1 MSQSPSANRP
11 AVLDPLVVDLGERS
25 YPIIIG
31 QGLLTNA
38 GELIHGLV
46 PGSLYVVSNPTVAGW
61 YLAPLLDS
69 LAQAGRRAEVILIP
83 DGEAYKTAATLAQI
97 HTRLLELGADRKS
110 ALLALGGGVVGD
122 LAGYAAATYQ
132 RGIDFVQLPTTLLAQ
147 VDSSV
152 GGKTGI
158 NHSLGKNMIG
168 AFHQPRAV
176 IIDTD
181 CLQSLPPREF
191 ATGLAEV
198 IKYGVI
204 RDANFFVWLEDSLER
219 LVSLHADSLA
229 HAIRRSCEIK
239 AAIVASDET
248 EAGERAILNFGHT
261 FGHAI
266 EAGLGYGVWTH
277 GEAVAAGMVM
287 ATQLSEDLG
296 QIPGMLR
303 ERLVTLLRRAHLPPS
318 PPPLEVNGFLERM
331 RLDKKTV
338 GGRFRLIL
346 LNELGRAG
354 INDSLSAEDLRQ
366 FLRRVPGLDSTSPRA
381 ALPNP

>member
-1 MSQSPSANRP
+1 MSQSQSANPSAF
-11 AVLDPLVVDLGERS
+11 LDPLVVDLGHRR
-25 YPIIIG
+25 YPITIG
-31 QGLLTNA
+31 QGLLRSA
-38 GELIHGLV
+38 GEAIRQLV
-46 PGSLYVVSNPTVAGW
+46 PGRLFVVSNPTVAALH
-61 YLAPLLDS
+61 LAPLMDS
-69 LAQAGRRAEVILIP
+69 IGKAGRRAEVILIP
-83 DGEAYKTAATLAQI
+83 DGEAYKTASTLTQI
-97 HTRLLELGADRKS
+97 HTRLLELGADRRS

-181 CLQSLPPREF
+181 CLQSLPPREL

-198 IKYGVI
+198 IKYGLI
-204 RDANFFVWLEDSLER
+204 RDPDFFVWLENSLEQ
-219 LVSLHADSLA
+219 LVSLRADSLA

-248 EAGERAILNFGHT
+248 EAAERAILNFGHT

-287 ATQLSEDLG
+287 ATHLSEDLG
-296 QIPGMLR
+296 QIPGVLR
-303 ERLVTLLRRAHLPPS
+303 ERLVTLLRRARLPVS
-318 PPPLEVNGFLERM
+318 PPALEVNGFLERM
-331 RLDKKTV
+331 RLDKKTL

-346 LNELGRAG
+346 LHELGRAG
-354 INDSLSAEDLRQ
+354 INDSLSADDLRR
-366 FLRRVPGLDSTSPRA
+366 FLDRVPELDAASPRA
-381 ALPNP
+381 ALPSP